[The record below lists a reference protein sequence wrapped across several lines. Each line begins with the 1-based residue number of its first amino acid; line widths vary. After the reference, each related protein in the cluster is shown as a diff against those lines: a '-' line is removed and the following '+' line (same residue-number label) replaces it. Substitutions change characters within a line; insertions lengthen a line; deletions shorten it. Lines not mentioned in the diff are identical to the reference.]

1 MELVIKETG
10 CVKKETCKQK
20 PVFEVKDGI
29 LVSCK
34 LNDCKTVT
42 VPDNVK
48 IIGGKCFIDADIE
61 KVILP
66 EGIERIESGAFANCN
81 GLKKINFPETLNVIK
96 DRAFL
101 NCNLL
106 SKIILPE
113 TLAELDDFA
122 FYNTGIKQL
131 VLPKKIASVGIN
143 VFGSIKIE
151 TIDIPK
157 DFTLGKSM
165 FSICQNLRTV
175 NFEADEVNIP
185 ERCFYHCTSL
195 TKIDINKALFIK
207 NSAFLKCHSL
217 SISAI
222 PAHTYVE
229 ACAFSETGVT
239 DVTIED
245 ISKISK
251 GAFAECNSLKKLTIN
266 VADEIAADNGLSIPE
281 ELVRECRN
289 LQTVIFTGHTENLS
303 SIKKAAF
310 KNTEMLTEISLPD
323 NICLIEKYA
332 FYNSSIKSICLPE
345 NLEQIGNYAFA
356 MSNLESITVPNKV
369 AKLGKGV
376 FNSCYKLTEAV
387 LPESITEIPDETFLA
402 CHKLKTV
409 HVSGI
414 STVGDRAFYHCK
426 TLKVFDFSQ
435 IKRLENMSFAE
446 TGIHEAVFSNK
457 LTKLQVS
464 SFCDCK
470 DLQTVDMSA
479 CNKLKAIPPYCF
491 EDCDKLTDI
500 KLPLNVCKFGD
511 GCFSSVFNSVKFDRF
526 VIKAGTHVDFYAFS
540 KASIN
545 ELEFIDDTDEF
556 IKTVVDQYAF
566 EDAKVGR
573 LIIPDHMYNRFK
585 KAISKIQ

>member
-42 VPDNVK
+42 VPNNVK

-66 EGIERIESGAFANCN
+66 EGVERIESGAFANCN
-81 GLKKINFPETLNVIK
+81 RLKKINFPETLNVIK

-106 SKIILPE
+106 TKVILPE
-113 TLAELDDFA
+113 TLTELGDFA
-122 FYNTGIKQL
+122 FYSTGIKQL
-131 VLPKKIASVGIN
+131 VLPKRVTLVGVN

-151 TIDIPK
+151 TINIPK

-165 FSICQNLRTV
+165 FFICQNLRTV
-175 NFEADEVNIP
+175 NFEADKVTIP
-185 ERCFYHCTSL
+185 EKCFYYCASL
-195 TKIDINKALFIK
+195 TEIDISKALFIK
-207 NSAFLKCHSL
+207 DSAFLKCHSL
-217 SISAI
+217 SISTI

-251 GAFAECNSLKKLTIN
+251 EAFAECKSLKKLTIN
-266 VADEIAADNGLSIPE
+266 VTDEIAADNGLSIPE

-323 NICLIEKYA
+323 NICLIEEYA
-332 FYNSSIKSICLPE
+332 FYNSGIKNLSLPE
-345 NLEQIGNYAFA
+345 SLKQIGNCAFS
-356 MSNLESITVPNKV
+356 MSNLENITVPDKV
-369 AKLGKGV
+369 TKLGQGV

-387 LPESITEIPDETFLA
+387 LPESITEIPDKTFLA
-402 CHKLKTV
+402 CRKLKTI
-409 HVSGI
+409 HTSGI
-414 STVGDRAFYHCK
+414 NTVGTNAFYQCK
-426 TLKVFDFSQ
+426 ALKAFNFGQ
-435 IKRLENMSFAE
+435 IKKIGNMSFAE
-446 TGIHEAVFSNK
+446 AGIHEAVFSNK
-457 LTKLQVS
+457 LTKLQGS
-464 SFCDCK
+464 SFGDCK
-470 DLQTVDMSA
+470 YLQTVDMSA
-479 CNKLKAIPPYCF
+479 CNKLKAIPSYCF
-491 EDCDKLTDI
+491 EGCSKLTNV
-500 KLPLNVCKFGD
+500 KLPSNVCKFGD
-511 GCFSSVFNSVKFDRF
+511 GCFKSVKFDRL
-526 VIKAGTHVDFYAFS
+526 VITAGTCINYHAFY
-540 KASIN
+540 KVSIN
-545 ELEFIDDTDEF
+545 ELEFIDDADEF
-556 IKTVVDQYAF
+556 TKTIVDVFAF
-566 EDAKVGR
+566 ESTKVGR
-573 LIIPDHMYNRFK
+573 LIIPDHMYDRFK
-585 KAISKIQ
+585 KAISRIQ

>member
-66 EGIERIESGAFANCN
+66 EGVERIESGAFANCTE
-81 GLKKINFPETLNVIK
+81 LKKINFPKTLNVIK

-131 VLPKKIASVGIN
+131 VLPKRATLVGVN

-151 TIDIPK
+151 AIDIPK

-175 NFEADEVNIP
+175 NFEADKVTIP
-185 ERCFYHCTSL
+185 ERCFYYCASL
-195 TKIDINKALFIK
+195 TEIDISKALFIK
-207 NSAFLKCHSL
+207 DSAFLKCHSL
-217 SISAI
+217 SVSTI

-251 GAFAECNSLKKLTIN
+251 GVFAECNSLKKLTIN
-266 VADEIAADNGLSIPE
+266 VADELETANELSIPE

-289 LQTVIFTGHTENLS
+289 LQTVIFTGHTKNLS

-310 KNTEMLTEISLPD
+310 KNTEILTEISLPD
-323 NICLIEKYA
+323 NICLIEEYA
-332 FYNSSIKSICLPE
+332 FCNSGIKNLRLPE
-345 NLEQIGNYAFA
+345 SLKQIGNYAFA
-356 MSNLESITVPNKV
+356 MSELENITVPDKV
-369 AKLGKGV
+369 VELGKGA
-376 FNSCYKLTEAV
+376 FNSCCQLIEAS
-387 LPESITEIPDETFLA
+387 LPESITAIPDEAFIS

-409 HVSGI
+409 HASGI
-414 STVGDRAFYHCK
+414 NTVGINSFYHCK
-426 TLKVFDFSQ
+426 ALKVFDFSQ
-435 IKRLENMSFAE
+435 IKKLGNMSFAE
-446 TGIHEAVFSNK
+446 TRIREVVFSNK
-457 LTKLQVS
+457 LTRLQIS
-464 SFCDCK
+464 SFCGCTN
-470 DLQTVDMSA
+470 LRTVDMSA
-479 CNKLKAIPPYCF
+479 CNKLKAIPLYCF
-491 EDCDKLTDI
+491 ESCSKLTNV
-500 KLPLNVCKFGD
+500 KLPPNVCKFSD
-511 GCFSSVFNSVKFDRF
+511 GCFKSVKFDKL
-526 VIKAGTHVDFYAFS
+526 VIKAGTHVDFHAFG
-540 KASIN
+540 KTSIN
-545 ELEFIDDTDEF
+545 ELEFIDDADEF
-556 IKTVVDQYAF
+556 TKTIVDVFAF
-566 EDAKVGR
+566 ESTKVGR
-573 LIIPDHMYNRFK
+573 LIIPDHMYDRFK

>member
-81 GLKKINFPETLNVIK
+81 RLKKINFPETLNVIK

-106 SKIILPE
+106 TKVILPE
-113 TLAELDDFA
+113 TLAELGDFA
-122 FYNTGIKQL
+122 FYSTGIKQL
-131 VLPKKIASVGIN
+131 VLPKRVTLVGVNI
-143 VFGSIKIE
+143 FGSIKIE
-151 TIDIPK
+151 TINIPK
-157 DFTLGKSM
+157 DFTLGKNM
-165 FSICQNLRTV
+165 FFICQNLRTV
-175 NFEADEVNIP
+175 NFEADKVTIP
-185 ERCFYHCTSL
+185 EKCFYYCASL
-195 TKIDINKALFIK
+195 TEIDISKALFIK
-207 NSAFLKCHSL
+207 DSAFLKCHSL
-217 SISAI
+217 SVSTI

-251 GAFAECNSLKKLTIN
+251 EAFAECKSLKKLTIN
-266 VADEIAADNGLSIPE
+266 VADEFETANELSIPE

-323 NICLIEKYA
+323 NICLIEDYA
-332 FYNSSIKSICLPE
+332 FYNSSIKNIRLPE
-345 NLEQIGNYAFA
+345 ILEQIGNYTFS
-356 MSNLESITVPNKV
+356 MSNLESVTIPDKV
-369 AKLGKGV
+369 TKLGKGV
-376 FNSCYKLTEAV
+376 FNSCYKLTKAV
-387 LPESITEIPDETFLA
+387 LPESITAIPDETFLA
-402 CHKLKTV
+402 CHKLKMV

-414 STVGDRAFYHCK
+414 STVGDRAFYHCEM
-426 TLKVFDFSQ
+426 LKVFDFSQ
-435 IKRLENMSFAE
+435 IKKLENMSFAE
-446 TGIHEAVFSNK
+446 TGIREAVFSNK
-457 LTKLQVS
+457 LTKLQGS
-464 SFCDCK
+464 SFGDCK
-470 DLQTVDMSA
+470 YLQTVDMSA
-479 CNKLKAIPPYCF
+479 CSKLKAIPSYCF
-491 EDCDKLTDI
+491 EGCSKLTNV
-500 KLPLNVCKFGD
+500 KLPSNVCKFGD
-511 GCFSSVFNSVKFDRF
+511 GCFKSVKFDRL
-526 VIKAGTHVDFYAFS
+526 VITAGTCINYHAFY
-540 KASIN
+540 KVSIN

-556 IKTVVDQYAF
+556 TKTIVDVFAF
-566 EDAKVGR
+566 ESTKVGR
-573 LIIPDHMYNRFK
+573 LIIPDHMYDRFK
-585 KAISKIQ
+585 NAIDKIQ

>member
-10 CVKKETCKQK
+10 CIKKRNCKQK
-20 PVFEVKDGI
+20 PVFKVKNGI

-34 LNDCKTVT
+34 LNDCKMVT

-48 IIGGKCFIDADIE
+48 IIGGKCFIDTDIE

-66 EGIERIESGAFANCN
+66 DGIERIESGAFANCN
-81 GLKKINFPETLNVIK
+81 GLKKVNFPETLNVIK

-106 SKIILPE
+106 TKVILPE

-131 VLPKKIASVGIN
+131 VLPKKIASVGVN

-151 TIDIPK
+151 TINIPK
-157 DFTLGKSM
+157 DFTLGKNM
-165 FSICQNLRTV
+165 FFICQNLRSV
-175 NFEADEVNIP
+175 NFEADEVTIP
-185 ERCFYHCTSL
+185 EKCFYYCASL
-195 TKIDINKALFIK
+195 TEIDISKTLFIK
-207 NSAFLKCHSL
+207 DSAFLKCHSL
-217 SISAI
+217 SVSTI

-229 ACAFSETGVT
+229 TCAFSETGVT

-245 ISKISK
+245 ISKIGK
-251 GAFAECNSLKKLTIN
+251 GVFAECNSLKKLTIN
-266 VADEIAADNGLSIPE
+266 VTDGLEAANGLSVSE

-303 SIKKAAF
+303 SIKNAAF

-323 NICLIEKYA
+323 NICLIEDYA
-332 FYNSSIKSICLPE
+332 FYNSNIKNIRLPE
-345 NLEQIGNYAFA
+345 SLEQIGNYAFS
-356 MSNLESITVPNKV
+356 MSNLESITVPDKV
-369 AKLGKGV
+369 TKLGKGV
-376 FNSCYKLTEAV
+376 FNSCYKLAEAV
-387 LPESITEIPDETFLA
+387 LPESITAIPDDTFLA

-414 STVGDRAFYHCK
+414 STVGDRAFHRCK
-426 TLKVFDFSQ
+426 ALKVFDFSQ
-435 IKRLENMSFAE
+435 IKNLGSMSFAE

-457 LTKLQVS
+457 LTKLQGS
-464 SFCDCK
+464 SFGDCK
-470 DLQTVDMSA
+470 YLQTVDMSA
-479 CNKLKAIPPYCF
+479 CNKLKAIPSYCF

-511 GCFSSVFNSVKFDRF
+511 GCFKSVKFDRL
-526 VIKAGTHVDFYAFS
+526 VIKAGTCINYHAFY
-540 KASIN
+540 KVSIN
-545 ELEFIDDTDEF
+545 ELEFIDDADEF
-556 IKTVVDQYAF
+556 TKTIVDVFAF
-566 EDAKVGR
+566 ESTKVGR
-573 LIIPDHMYNRFK
+573 LIIPDHMYDRFK
-585 KAISKIQ
+585 KAISRIQ

>member
-10 CVKKETCKQK
+10 CVKKKTCKQK

-48 IIGGKCFIDADIE
+48 IIGDKCFIDADIE

-81 GLKKINFPETLNVIK
+81 ELKKVNFPKTLNVIK
-96 DRAFL
+96 GRAFL

-106 SKIILPE
+106 TKVILPE
-113 TLAELDDFA
+113 ALAELDDFA

-157 DFTLGKSM
+157 DFILGKSM

-207 NSAFLKCHSL
+207 DSAFLKCHSL

-229 ACAFSETGVT
+229 IYAFSETGVT

-266 VADEIAADNGLSIPE
+266 AADGFETANELSVPE

-323 NICLIEKYA
+323 NICLIEDYA
-332 FYNSSIKSICLPE
+332 FYNSSIKNIRLPE
-345 NLEQIGNYAFA
+345 ILEQIGNYTFS
-356 MSNLESITVPNKV
+356 MSNLESVTIPDKV
-369 AKLGKGV
+369 TKLGKGV
-376 FNSCYKLTEAV
+376 FNSCYKLTKAV
-387 LPESITEIPDETFLA
+387 LPESITAIPDETFLA
-402 CHKLKTV
+402 CHKLKMV

-426 TLKVFDFSQ
+426 MLKVFDFSQ

-446 TGIHEAVFSNK
+446 TGIREAVFSNK
-457 LTKLQVS
+457 LTKLQGS
-464 SFCDCK
+464 SFGNCK
-470 DLQTVDMSA
+470 YLQTVDMSA
-479 CNKLKAIPPYCF
+479 CNKLKTIPSYCF

-511 GCFSSVFNSVKFDRF
+511 GCFSSVFNSVKFDRLA
-526 VIKAGTHVDFYAFS
+526 IKAGTRVNFYAFS

-573 LIIPDHMYNRFK
+573 LIIPDHMYDRFK
-585 KAISKIQ
+585 DAIDKIQ